1 MIRLDSVSKQ
11 HGRQILFLE
20 ASMGAFA
27 GDRIGLVGPNGAGK
41 STVFRM
47 IVGEEPPDS
56 GNIVVEKGV
65 TIGYFSQ
72 SVGEMSGRSVVAETV
87 ASPLEWLMSKHS
99 MRSCAKSSTCRSSAS
114 ARACV
119 RACCEPSWSSK
130 RAS

>member
-47 IVGEEPPDS
+47 IVGEEQPDS
-56 GNIVVEKGV
+56 GHVSFTPATLQPG
-65 TIGYFSQ
+65 
-72 SVGEMSGRSVVAETV
+72 
-87 ASPLEWLMSKHS
+87 
-99 MRSCAKSSTCRSSAS
+99 
-114 ARACV
+114 
-119 RACCEPSWSSK
+119 
-130 RAS
+130 